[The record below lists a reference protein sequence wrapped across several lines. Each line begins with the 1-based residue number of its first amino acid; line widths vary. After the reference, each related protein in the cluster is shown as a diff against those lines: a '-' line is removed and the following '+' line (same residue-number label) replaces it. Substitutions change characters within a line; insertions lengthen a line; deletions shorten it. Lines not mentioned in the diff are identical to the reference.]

1 MTTCVVGPI
10 YQVYVGDR
18 VEVLNLD
25 GSVAYRGVVIHV
37 DGAVTVRADGSRAA
51 IAEHPASIR
60 PVGETG
66 WL

>member
-1 MTTCVVGPI
+1 MVAPLHSVHPAH
-10 YQVYVGDR
+10 VGDR

-25 GSVAYRGVVIHV
+25 GTVAYCGVVIRV
-37 DGAVTVRADGSRAA
+37 NGAVTVRADGSRTA

-60 PVGETG
+60 LIVEPT

>member
-1 MTTCVVGPI
+1 MIEGFTPVFPAQI
-10 YQVYVGDR
+10 GDR

-25 GSVAYRGVVIHV
+25 GSVAYRGTVIRV
-37 DGAVTVRADGSRAA
+37 DGAVTVRANGSWTA

-60 PVGETG
+60 VIVEPA

>member
-1 MTTCVVGPI
+1 MADFLNAKYPAH
-10 YQVYVGDR
+10 VGDR

-37 DGAVTVRADGSRAA
+37 DGAVTVQANGSRAA
-51 IAEHPASIR
+51 IAEHPACVRLVVEPI
-60 PVGETG
+60 